1 MNKVKILELLDRV
14 GDALYSM
21 ICYADDGTLS
31 RNDDNY
37 KDFFNDIDMAYHIL
51 DELECTKDY
60 IKENGVDSI
69 CM

>member
-1 MNKVKILELLDRV
+1 MNKVKILDLLDRV

-21 ICYADDGTLS
+21 IGYADDGIIS
-31 RNDDNY
+31 RGDPNY

-51 DELECTKDY
+51 DELESTKDY

-69 CM
+69 CI